1 MNAIEVSAPP
11 AAPAPEAAKEL
22 DCWSELLRATGTLS
36 VDLAVV
42 GLTVRELYRM
52 VPGAL
57 VATPVLEAATV
68 PVRLNGQLIAFG
80 EFQVVGER
88 LAVRIAEIV

>member
-1 MNAIEVSAPP
+1 MNAIELSAPANSATVP
-11 AAPAPEAAKEL
+11 AKEL
-22 DCWSELLRATGTLS
+22 DCWAELLRATGTLS

-57 VATPVLEAATV
+57 VATAVLEAATV